1 MSLARKSVVF
11 MPMSLTAVENS
22 YCYNF
27 TFGSFYPLAK
37 NLAAHRSFPSFHL
50 QNLSSQFDGF
60 IIRSR
65 FEVTDIDGTG
75 CISIFRHRIK
85 GSIFRFIGIGHG
97 CSHRMAVY
105 QGSQYPA
112 VQQLFPTVV
121 LFLAIP
127 DTNRL
132 ISIPKTFNLKAFR
145 VFGPTAKTNIA
156 RHIVLKI
163 DFFHGAKIE
172 KNKRPGNP
180 RASELETVIKIIGK
194 AISLFF
200 VIGADF
206 DLSRDRQRYVI
217 CQAFFQVSNDFDR
230 STFVREKVIDRNSA
244 GR

>member
-11 MPMSLTAVENS
+11 MPMGLATVKNS
-22 YCYNF
+22 NSNNF
-27 TFGSFYPLAK
+27 TFGGFYPLAK
-37 NLAAHRSFPSFHL
+37 NLAAHSSFSPFHL
-50 QNLSSQFDGF
+50 QNLRSQFDGF
-60 IIRSR
+60 IVRSR
-65 FEVTDIDGTG
+65 FEVTDIDGAG
-75 CISIFRHRIK
+75 CISIFGHRIQ
-85 GSIFRFIGIGHG
+85 GSIFRFVGISHG
-97 CSHRMAVY
+97 SSHRMAIY
-105 QGSQYPA
+105 QGRQYPT

-121 LFLAIP
+121 FFLAIP

-132 ISIPKTFNLKAFR
+132 ISIPKTFNLKALR
-145 VFGPTAKTNIA
+145 VFGPAAKTNIA

-206 DLSRDRQRYVI
+206 DLS
-217 CQAFFQVSNDFDR
+217 
-230 STFVREKVIDRNSA
+230 
-244 GR
+244 